1 METGNSQQKYFF
13 KDGEEVCHI
22 ENTGQKMLVQKV
34 VFKIYDRPS
43 QSDPTKKESAKKI
56 TGIEVHWFDN
66 TAKSFHTYIFHK
78 RLLVPYD
85 IALGSSYADIQ
96 TWLAENNS

>member
-1 METGNSQQKYFF
+1 MDNSKIQQKYFF

-22 ENTGQKMLVQKV
+22 ENTAQKMLVQKV

-43 QSDPTKKESAKKI
+43 LADPNKKEPAKKI

-66 TAKSFHTYIFHK
+66 IAKSFHTYIFHK

-85 IALGSSYADIQ
+85 VALGATHADIE